1 MAPQAIAMEL
11 EKIYSKMRMHMAA
24 FAPWMAKEKTKIYIY
39 STKDSYKASS
49 FEPPPWSEAIA
60 MPQLHAVVIYAL
72 QDISQIRWV
81 LTHELSH
88 LFFGSFFVSRPDT
101 LPLWLDEGMATNME
115 DVVLGFRE
123 EALLQSDIKSYPAF
137 DKFTASTPGVN
148 DPDAVVRGWYLQ
160 AFGTVKFMYGTSNK
174 LKFVVYCK
182 KLLAGSTPEKALWE
196 VYKIRNW
203 TVFDERWRNWL
214 ENEQR
219 ESRGEPSSSPSSG
232 FTRNK
237 GFSSSSFFR

>member
-11 EKIYSKMRMHMAA
+11 EKIYSKMRMHIAA
-24 FAPWMAKEKTKIYIY
+24 FAPWMAKEKTKVYIY
-39 STKDSYKASS
+39 RTRDSYKASS

-60 MPQLHAVVIYAL
+60 MPQIHAVVIYD
-72 QDISQIRWV
+72 QKDISEIRRV
-81 LTHELSH
+81 LSHELSH
-88 LFFGSFFVSRPDT
+88 LFFGSFFVSKPSA

-137 DKFTASTPGVN
+137 DKFTAATPGVN
-148 DPDAVVRGWYLQ
+148 DPDDVVRGWYLQ
-160 AFGTVKFMYGTSNK
+160 AFGTVKFMYGTNNK

-182 KLLAGSTPEKALWE
+182 KLLAGSTPESALWE
-196 VYKIRNW
+196 VYKIRSW
-203 TVFDERWRNWL
+203 KIFDERWRAWL

-219 ESRGEPSSSPSSG
+219 ENRDESSASSFPGSRRSS
-232 FTRNK
+232 
-237 GFSSSSFFR
+237 GFSSSSFFH